1 MTVQQSTDPEREVPL
16 PIDPPPIMAL
26 QSVTKRFDNVLA
38 LHDVSMQVHP
48 GEVHCLLGDNGAGK
62 STVIKIFSGVHQQTS
77 GDMFLK
83 GAPIRFANPREARDT
98 GIATVHQSAGML
110 PLMSVAR
117 NFFVGAEPTRGKG
130 FLRRMDMPKAR
141 RVSLEQIRA
150 LGIRRVEDA
159 DQLVGT
165 LSGGERQALAIG
177 RALYFG
183 ARVLILDEPTAALG
197 VREAQTV
204 LSLVRRVRHQGVAVV
219 LVTHNAYHALAV
231 GDRFTILIHG
241 EVADSFVRG
250 ERTKEEVLNLMAGGE
265 EMQDL
270 ELELEEIDAEF
281 GHPA

>member
-1 MTVQQSTDPEREVPL
+1 MTELQAGETAQEA
-16 PIDPPPIMAL
+16 PPPILAL
-26 QSVTKRFDNVLA
+26 QTVTKRFDAVVA
-38 LHDVSMQVHP
+38 LHDVSMQINP

-62 STVIKIFSGVHQQTS
+62 STLIKIVSGVHQQTS
-77 GDMFLK
+77 GLVFLE
-83 GAPIRFANPREARDT
+83 GESISFANPREARDR
-98 GIATVHQSAGML
+98 GIATVHQSAGVL

-130 FLRRMDMPKAR
+130 VLRRFDMAEAR
-141 RVSLEQIRA
+141 RVSLEQIQA

-165 LSGGERQALAIG
+165 LSGGERQALAIS

-197 VREAQTV
+197 VREAQAV
-204 LSLVRRVRHQGVAVV
+204 LKLIRRVRHQGVAVV

-241 EVADSFVRG
+241 ETADSFVRG
-250 ERTKEEVLNLMAGGE
+250 ERTRDEVLNLMAGGE
-265 EMQDL
+265 ELQDL
-270 ELELEEIDAEF
+270 QLELEEIDAEF
-281 GHPA
+281 TPFP

>member
-1 MTVQQSTDPEREVPL
+1 MTELQAGETAKEA
-16 PIDPPPIMAL
+16 PPPILAL
-26 QSVTKRFDNVLA
+26 QAVTKRFDAVVA
-38 LHDVSMQVHP
+38 LHDVSMQVNP

-62 STVIKIFSGVHQQTS
+62 STLIKIVSGVHHQTS
-77 GDMFLK
+77 GLVFLE
-83 GAPIRFANPREARDT
+83 GEAIIFANPREARDR
-98 GIATVHQSAGML
+98 GIATVHQNAGVL

-130 FLRRMDMPKAR
+130 VLRRFDMAEAR
-141 RVSLEQIRA
+141 RVSLEQIQA

-165 LSGGERQALAIG
+165 LSGGERQALAIS

-204 LSLVRRVRHQGVAVV
+204 LKLIRRVRHQGVAVV

-241 EVADSFVRG
+241 ETADSFVRG
-250 ERTKEEVLNLMAGGE
+250 ERTRDEVLNLMAGGE
-265 EMQDL
+265 ELQDL
-270 ELELEEIDAEF
+270 QLELEEIDAEF
-281 GHPA
+281 TPST

>member
-1 MTVQQSTDPEREVPL
+1 MTSFTEHRPGEPSQDV
-16 PIDPPPIMAL
+16 PPIMAL

-38 LHDVSMQVHP
+38 LHEVSMEIYP

-62 STVIKIFSGVHQQTS
+62 STIIKIFSGVHQQTS
-77 GDMFLK
+77 GEMLLEGESIK
-83 GAPIRFANPREARDT
+83 FANPREARDA
-98 GIATVHQSAGML
+98 GIATVHQSTGVL

-130 FLRRMDMPKAR
+130 ILRRVDMAAAR
-141 RVSLEQIRA
+141 RVSLEQIQA

-204 LSLVRRVRHQGVAVV
+204 LKLVRRVRHQGVAVV

-241 EVADSFVRG
+241 EAADSFVQG
-250 ERTKEEVLNLMAGGE
+250 QRTSEQVLNLMAGGE

-270 ELELEEIDAEF
+270 QLELEEIDAEF
-281 GHPA
+281 RLDT

>member
-1 MTVQQSTDPEREVPL
+1 MTELQAGETAREA
-16 PIDPPPIMAL
+16 PPPILAL
-26 QSVTKRFDNVLA
+26 QTVTKRFDAVVA
-38 LHDVSMQVHP
+38 LHDVSMQINP

-62 STVIKIFSGVHQQTS
+62 STLIKIVSGVHQQTS
-77 GDMFLK
+77 GLVFLE
-83 GAPIRFANPREARDT
+83 GESISLANPREARDR
-98 GIATVHQSAGML
+98 GIATVHQSAGVL

-130 FLRRMDMPKAR
+130 VLRRFDMAEAR
-141 RVSLEQIRA
+141 RVSLEQIQA

-165 LSGGERQALAIG
+165 LSGGERQALAIS

-197 VREAQTV
+197 VREAQAV
-204 LSLVRRVRHQGVAVV
+204 LKLIRRVRHQGVAVV

-241 EVADSFVRG
+241 ETADSFVRG
-250 ERTKEEVLNLMAGGE
+250 ERTRDEVLNLMAGGE
-265 EMQDL
+265 ELQDL
-270 ELELEEIDAEF
+270 QLELEEIDAEF
-281 GHPA
+281 TPSP

>member
-1 MTVQQSTDPEREVPL
+1 MTEHQASEHVHEVL
-16 PIDPPPIMAL
+16 PPILEL

-38 LHDVSMQVHP
+38 LHDVSMQINP

-62 STVIKIFSGVHQQTS
+62 STLIKIFSGVHQQTS
-77 GDMFLK
+77 GNMCLE
-83 GAPIRFANPREARDT
+83 GASISFANPREARDR
-98 GIATVHQSAGML
+98 GIATVHQGAGVL

-117 NFFVGAEPTRGKG
+117 NFFVGSEPTRGKG
-130 FLRRMDMPKAR
+130 VLRRMDMAEAR
-141 RVSLEQIRA
+141 RVSLEQIQA

-165 LSGGERQALAIG
+165 LSGGERQALAIS

-204 LSLVRRVRHQGVAVV
+204 LKLIRRVRHRGVAVV

-241 EVADSFVRG
+241 EAADSFVQG
-250 ERTKEEVLNLMAGGE
+250 ERTREEVLNLMAGGE
-265 EMQDL
+265 ELEDL
-270 ELELEEIDAEF
+270 QLELEEIDAEF
-281 GHPA
+281 TPSA

>member
-1 MTVQQSTDPEREVPL
+1 MTELQAGETAKEA
-16 PIDPPPIMAL
+16 PPPILAL
-26 QSVTKRFDNVLA
+26 QSVTKRFDAVVA
-38 LHDVSMQVHP
+38 LHDVSMQVNP

-62 STVIKIFSGVHQQTS
+62 STLIKIVSGVHHQTS
-77 GDMFLK
+77 GLVFLE
-83 GAPIRFANPREARDT
+83 GEAIIFASPREARDR
-98 GIATVHQSAGML
+98 GIATVHQNAGVL

-130 FLRRMDMPKAR
+130 VLRRFDMAEAR
-141 RVSLEQIRA
+141 RVSLEQIQA

-165 LSGGERQALAIG
+165 LSGGERQALAIS

-204 LSLVRRVRHQGVAVV
+204 LKLIRRVRHQGVAVV

-241 EVADSFVRG
+241 ETADSFVRG
-250 ERTKEEVLNLMAGGE
+250 ERTRDEVLNLMAGGE
-265 EMQDL
+265 ELQDL
-270 ELELEEIDAEF
+270 QLELEEIDAEF
-281 GHPA
+281 TPST

>member
-1 MTVQQSTDPEREVPL
+1 MTELQAGETAQEA
-16 PIDPPPIMAL
+16 PPPILAL
-26 QSVTKRFDNVLA
+26 QTVTKRFDAVVA
-38 LHDVSMQVHP
+38 LHDVSMQINP

-62 STVIKIFSGVHQQTS
+62 STLIKIVSGVHHQTS
-77 GDMFLK
+77 GLVFLE
-83 GAPIRFANPREARDT
+83 GEAIIFASPREARDR
-98 GIATVHQSAGML
+98 GIATVHQNAGVL

-130 FLRRMDMPKAR
+130 VLRRFDMAEAR
-141 RVSLEQIRA
+141 RVSLEQIQA

-165 LSGGERQALAIG
+165 LSGGERQALAIS

-204 LSLVRRVRHQGVAVV
+204 LKLIRRVRHQGVAVV

-241 EVADSFVRG
+241 ETADSFVRG
-250 ERTKEEVLNLMAGGE
+250 ERTRDEVLNLMAGGE
-265 EMQDL
+265 ELQDL
-270 ELELEEIDAEF
+270 QLELEEIDAEF
-281 GHPA
+281 TPST

>member
-1 MTVQQSTDPEREVPL
+1 MTELQAGETAKEA
-16 PIDPPPIMAL
+16 PPPVLAL
-26 QSVTKRFDNVLA
+26 QSVTKRFDAVVA
-38 LHDVSMQVHP
+38 LHDVSMQVNP

-62 STVIKIFSGVHQQTS
+62 STLIKIVSGVHHQTS
-77 GDMFLK
+77 GLVFLE
-83 GAPIRFANPREARDT
+83 GEAIIFANPREARDR
-98 GIATVHQSAGML
+98 GIATVHQDAGVL

-130 FLRRMDMPKAR
+130 VLRRFDMAEAR
-141 RVSLEQIRA
+141 RVSLEQIQA

-165 LSGGERQALAIG
+165 LSGGERQALAIS

-204 LSLVRRVRHQGVAVV
+204 LKLIRRVRHQGVAVV

-241 EVADSFVRG
+241 ETADSFVRG
-250 ERTKEEVLNLMAGGE
+250 ERTRDEVLNLMAGGE
-265 EMQDL
+265 ELQDL
-270 ELELEEIDAEF
+270 QLELEEIDAEF
-281 GHPA
+281 TPST

>member
-1 MTVQQSTDPEREVPL
+1 MTELQAGETAKEA
-16 PIDPPPIMAL
+16 PPPILAL
-26 QSVTKRFDNVLA
+26 QAVTKRFDAVVA
-38 LHDVSMQVHP
+38 LHDVSMQINP

-62 STVIKIFSGVHQQTS
+62 STLIKIVSGVHQQTS
-77 GDMFLK
+77 GLVFLE
-83 GAPIRFANPREARDT
+83 GESISFANPREARDR
-98 GIATVHQSAGML
+98 GIATVHQSAGVL

-130 FLRRMDMPKAR
+130 VLRRFDMAEAR
-141 RVSLEQIRA
+141 RVSLEQIQA

-165 LSGGERQALAIG
+165 LSGGERQALAIS

-197 VREAQTV
+197 VREAQAV
-204 LSLVRRVRHQGVAVV
+204 LKLIRRVRHQGVAVV

-241 EVADSFVRG
+241 ETADSFVRG
-250 ERTKEEVLNLMAGGE
+250 ERTRDEVLNLMAGGE
-265 EMQDL
+265 ELQDL
-270 ELELEEIDAEF
+270 QLELEEIDAEF
-281 GHPA
+281 TPFP

>member
-1 MTVQQSTDPEREVPL
+1 MTELQAGETAKEA
-16 PIDPPPIMAL
+16 PPPILAL
-26 QSVTKRFDNVLA
+26 QAVTKRFDAVVA
-38 LHDVSMQVHP
+38 LNDVSMQINP

-62 STVIKIFSGVHQQTS
+62 STLIKIVSGVHQQTS
-77 GDMFLK
+77 GLVFLE
-83 GAPIRFANPREARDT
+83 GESISFANPREARDR
-98 GIATVHQSAGML
+98 GIATVHQSAGVL

-130 FLRRMDMPKAR
+130 VLRRFDMAEAR
-141 RVSLEQIRA
+141 RVSLEQIQA

-165 LSGGERQALAIG
+165 LSGGERQALAIS

-197 VREAQTV
+197 VREAQAV
-204 LSLVRRVRHQGVAVV
+204 LKLIRRVRHQGVAVV

-241 EVADSFVRG
+241 ETADSFVRG
-250 ERTKEEVLNLMAGGE
+250 ERTRDEVLNLMAGGE
-265 EMQDL
+265 ELQDL
-270 ELELEEIDAEF
+270 QLELEEIDAEF
-281 GHPA
+281 TPSP

>member
-1 MTVQQSTDPEREVPL
+1 MTELQAGETAREA
-16 PIDPPPIMAL
+16 PPPILAL
-26 QSVTKRFDNVLA
+26 QTVTKRFDAVVA
-38 LHDVSMQVHP
+38 LHDVSMQINP

-62 STVIKIFSGVHQQTS
+62 STLIKIVSGVHQQTS
-77 GDMFLK
+77 GLVFLE
-83 GAPIRFANPREARDT
+83 GESISFANPREARDR
-98 GIATVHQSAGML
+98 GIATVHQSAGVL

-130 FLRRMDMPKAR
+130 VLRRFDMAEAR
-141 RVSLEQIRA
+141 RVSLEQIQA

-165 LSGGERQALAIG
+165 LSGGERQALAIS

-197 VREAQTV
+197 VREAQAV
-204 LSLVRRVRHQGVAVV
+204 LKLIRRVRHQGVAVV

-241 EVADSFVRG
+241 ETADSFVRG
-250 ERTKEEVLNLMAGGE
+250 ERTRDEVLNLMAGGE
-265 EMQDL
+265 ELQDL
-270 ELELEEIDAEF
+270 QLELEEIDAEF
-281 GHPA
+281 TPFP

>member
-1 MTVQQSTDPEREVPL
+1 MTELQAGETAKEA
-16 PIDPPPIMAL
+16 PPPVLAL
-26 QSVTKRFDNVLA
+26 QAVTKRFDAVVA
-38 LHDVSMQVHP
+38 LHDVSMQINP

-62 STVIKIFSGVHQQTS
+62 STLIKIVSGVHQQTS
-77 GDMFLK
+77 GLVFLE
-83 GAPIRFANPREARDT
+83 GESISFANPREARDR
-98 GIATVHQSAGML
+98 GIATVHQSAGVL

-130 FLRRMDMPKAR
+130 VLRRFDMAEAR
-141 RVSLEQIRA
+141 RVSLEQIQA

-165 LSGGERQALAIG
+165 LSGGERQALAIS

-197 VREAQTV
+197 VREAQAV
-204 LSLVRRVRHQGVAVV
+204 LKLIRRVRHQGVAVV

-241 EVADSFVRG
+241 ETADSFVRG
-250 ERTKEEVLNLMAGGE
+250 ERTRDEVLNLMAGGE
-265 EMQDL
+265 ELQDL
-270 ELELEEIDAEF
+270 QLELEEIDAEF
-281 GHPA
+281 TPFP